1 MPDKSTPTATI
12 LTRRRLLQGT
22 LGGATGLAIWS
33 QGWPGLSSAMAQK
46 NAPSGQVTW
55 AVHINIAPTW
65 FDPAETLSLI
75 TPYMFLYAMHDALVK
90 PMPDNPMFPSLA
102 TKWSES
108 TDGLT
113 YDFELRQG
121 VKFHNGDPFTAEDVQ
136 YSFERYKGAG
146 AAELKKKVKAVEVIK
161 LHQVRFHLHEPWPDF
176 LTFYATP
183 ATGAGWIVPKNY
195 TENIGSEKFKEQPI
209 GLGPY
214 RFVSHQP
221 GVELVLEANADYW
234 RKTPHV
240 KRLVMKSIPD
250 ATTRLAMLKKQ
261 EADVTYGLYGTLGE
275 EVRRDPNL
283 KLEPVVPPATQ
294 WIVFAEAYH
303 DPKSPWADKR
313 VRQAANHAINRQAIN
328 EAETLG
334 HSVLTGNILPRQFEY
349 ALPLEAYAYDPKKAK
364 QLLKEAGHPNGF
376 DAGECAVDNVYSGV
390 IEAVVNDLT
399 AAGIRLKVRP
409 MERAAHQAALK
420 EKTYRHLAYQGSG
433 AFGNAA
439 TRLEAFVYSKGGQAW
454 IKDPGIDAWYE
465 QQAVERDRK
474 KREALLHKIQQKV
487 YDEALFAPMW
497 ELGFLCASG
506 PRLAVSGLSLIPLFA
521 YSGPYED
528 VQLKSS

>member
-1 MPDKSTPTATI
+1 MTGNSSQVVTS
-12 LTRRRLLQGT
+12 LTRRGLLQSA
-22 LGGATGLAIWS
+22 LSGAAGVLAWH
-33 QGWPGLSSAMAQK
+33 QWPRLQTAMAQK
-46 NAPSGQVTW
+46 GEPRGEMTW
-55 AVHINIAPTW
+55 AIHVNIAPTW
-65 FDPAETLSLI
+65 FDPAETTGII
-75 TPYMFLYAMHDALVK
+75 TPYMFMYAMHDALVK
-90 PMPDNPMFPSLA
+90 PMPDNPMSPSLA

-108 TDGLT
+108 ADGLT

-136 YSFERYKGAG
+136 FSFERYKGAG
-146 AAELKKKVKAVEVIK
+146 APEFKKKVKVVEIVTPHHI
-161 LHQVRFHLHEPWPDF
+161 RFQLHEPWPDF

-195 TENIGSEKFKEQPI
+195 TEKIGSEKFKEQPI

-214 RFVSHQP
+214 RFVSYQP
-221 GVELVLEANADYW
+221 GVELVLEANTDYW

-240 KRLVMKSIPD
+240 KRLVMKSVPE

-261 EADVTYGLYGTLGE
+261 EADVTYGLYGALAE
-275 EVRRDPNL
+275 EVQRDPNL
-283 KLEPVVPPATQ
+283 KLEPVIPPGTQ
-294 WIVFAEAYH
+294 WIVFAEYYH

-313 VRQAANHAINRQAIN
+313 VRLAANHAINRQAIN

-334 HSVLTGNILPRQFEY
+334 HSVLSGNIVPRKFEY
-349 ALPLEAYAYDPKKAK
+349 ALTLEPYAYDPKKAK
-364 QLLKEAGHPNGF
+364 QLLKEAGYANGF
-376 DAGECAVDNVYSGV
+376 DAGECGVDNVYAGV
-390 IEAVVNDLT
+390 IEAMMNDLT
-399 AAGIRLKVRP
+399 AVGIRAKVRP

-420 EKTYRHLAYQGSG
+420 EKTLRHLAFQGSG

-439 TRLEAFVYSKGGQAW
+439 TRLDAFATSKGAQSW
-454 IKDPGIDAWYE
+454 IKDPEIDAWYE

-474 KREALLHKIQQKV
+474 KREALLHKIQQKL
-487 YDEALFAPMW
+487 YDEALFISMW

-506 PRLAVSGLSLIPLFA
+506 PRAAVSGLSLIPLFA

-528 VQLKSS
+528 VQLKS

>member
-1 MPDKSTPTATI
+1 
-12 LTRRRLLQGT
+12 
-22 LGGATGLAIWS
+22 
-33 QGWPGLSSAMAQK
+33 
-46 NAPSGQVTW
+46 
-55 AVHINIAPTW
+55 
-65 FDPAETLSLI
+65 
-75 TPYMFLYAMHDALVK
+75 
-90 PMPDNPMFPSLA
+90 
-102 TKWSES
+102 
-108 TDGLT
+108 
-113 YDFELRQG
+113 
-121 VKFHNGDPFTAEDVQ
+121 
-136 YSFERYKGAG
+136 
-146 AAELKKKVKAVEVIK
+146 
-161 LHQVRFHLHEPWPDF
+161 
-176 LTFYATP
+176 
-183 ATGAGWIVPKNY
+183 
-195 TENIGSEKFKEQPI
+195 
-209 GLGPY
+209 
-214 RFVSHQP
+214 
-221 GVELVLEANADYW
+221 
-234 RKTPHV
+234 
-240 KRLVMKSIPD
+240 
-250 ATTRLAMLKKQ
+250 
-261 EADVTYGLYGTLGE
+261 
-275 EVRRDPNL
+275 
-283 KLEPVVPPATQ
+283 VPPATQ

-474 KREALLHKIQQKV
+474 KREALLHKIQQQV

>member
-1 MPDKSTPTATI
+1 M
-12 LTRRRLLQGT
+12 
-22 LGGATGLAIWS
+22 
-33 QGWPGLSSAMAQK
+33 
-46 NAPSGQVTW
+46 TW
-55 AVHINIAPTW
+55 AIHVNIAPLW
-65 FDPAETLSLI
+65 FDPAETLSII

-90 PMPDNPMFPSLA
+90 PMPDNPLAPSLA
-102 TKWSES
+102 LRWSES
-108 TDGLT
+108 ADGLM
-113 YDFELRQG
+113 YDFELRPG

-136 YSFERYKGAG
+136 FSFERYTGAG
-146 AAELKKKVKAVEVIK
+146 APVLKKKVKAVEVVK
-161 LHQVRFHLHEPWPDF
+161 PHQVRFHLHEPWPDF

-195 TENIGSEKFKEQPI
+195 TEKIGSEKFKEQPI

-214 RFVSHQP
+214 RFVHYQP
-221 GVELVLEANADYW
+221 GVELVLEANTDYW

-250 ATTRLAMLKKQ
+250 ATTRLAMLKRQ
-261 EADVTYGLYGTLGE
+261 EADVAYGLLGTLGE

-283 KLEPVVPPATQ
+283 KLEPVLPPGTQ

-334 HSVLTGNILPRQFEY
+334 HSVLSGSIIPHKFEG
-349 ALPLEAYAYDPKKAK
+349 ALRLEPYAYDPKKAR
-364 QLLKEAGHPNGF
+364 QLLKEAGYANGF
-376 DAGECAVDNVYSGV
+376 EAGECAVDNVYTSVG
-390 IEAVVNDLT
+390 EAVVNDLV
-399 AAGIRLKVRP
+399 AAGIRATLRP
-409 MERAAHQAALK
+409 MERAANQAALR
-420 EKTYRHLAYQGSG
+420 EKTYKHLAFQGSG

-439 TRLEAFVYSKGGQAW
+439 TRLEAFVHSKGGQSW
-454 IKDPGIDAWYE
+454 MKDPEIDVWYE

-474 KREALLHKIQQKV
+474 KREALLHTIQQKL

-506 PRLAVSGLSLIPLFA
+506 PRAAVSGLGLIPLFA

-528 VQLKSS
+528 VRLKS